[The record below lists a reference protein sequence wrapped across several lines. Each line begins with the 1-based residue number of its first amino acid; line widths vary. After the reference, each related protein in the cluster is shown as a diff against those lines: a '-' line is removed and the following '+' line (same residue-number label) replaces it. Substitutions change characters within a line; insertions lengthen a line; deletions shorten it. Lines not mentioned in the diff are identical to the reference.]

1 MGMGWLVLPDST
13 AAPTL
18 RNNLITACQ
27 TLWGS
32 EAVHVSNGHP
42 GPVQIDDI
50 VAVMGVTSEQEP
62 AAYGPRRPR
71 EETLTVTVMF
81 SIYRAGG
88 AEMEKVAS
96 DRGYELLGELEK
108 QLRVTDT
115 TVGGAVRECFLTS
128 HQSEGSTDPQVIA
141 SGRLYEIEAVFT
153 AKARVTS

>member
-1 MGMGWLVLPDST
+1 MGTGWLVLPEST

-18 RNNLITACQ
+18 RNNLITLCE
-27 TLWGS
+27 TLWAS
-32 EAVHVSNGHP
+32 EPVHVSNGHP

-50 VAVMGVTSEQEP
+50 VAIMGVTAEQEP
-62 AAYGPRRPR
+62 ATYGTSRGR

-88 AEMEKVAS
+88 ADMEKVAA
-96 DRGYELLGELEK
+96 DRAYELLGELEEYV
-108 QLRVTDT
+108 RVTDT

-128 HQSEGSTDPQVIA
+128 HRSDGSTDPQVIA

-153 AKARVTS
+153 AKARVRS